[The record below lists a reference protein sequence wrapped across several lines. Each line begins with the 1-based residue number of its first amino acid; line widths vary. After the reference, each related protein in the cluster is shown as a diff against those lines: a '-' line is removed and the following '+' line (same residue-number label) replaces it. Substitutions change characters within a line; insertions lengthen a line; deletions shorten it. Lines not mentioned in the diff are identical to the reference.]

1 MTQVLDFSGTE
12 LILRRNGYDS
22 RRPGEAVVSCLVYA
36 YLSIQGQSTHIA
48 CLGYI
53 AATTHGAGY
62 RMRKHKNTKTA
73 QQLGQLESSARL
85 NFLLQ
90 FACPIM

>member
-1 MTQVLDFSGTE
+1 MVETRLHE
-12 LILRRNGYDS
+12 
-22 RRPGEAVVSCLVYA
+22 VSECDIRIFA
-36 YLSIQGQSTHIA
+36 YP
-48 CLGYI
+48 GYI
-53 AATTHGAGY
+53 AAATYGAEY
-62 RMRKHKNTKTA
+62 RIRKHKNIKTA